1 MGLGGEKCKGRGI
14 GSGDDDGGGY
24 WEQNGCW
31 AKGGG
36 GGDDGA
42 MKKFSPIG
50 VDSGRVTETST
61 AQQRGHVPEVG
72 GVGLGLGSRV
82 TTPTSD
88 VGSGGA
94 SGEGVYC
101 EEVTIRQW
109 LSRPNRKV
117 DRVESL
123 HIFKQVLDFVDLA
136 HGQGVMLR
144 NIRPSCFLLSTTNK
158 VAFID
163 SASARGGN
171 SSDESLENSP
181 GKASTSLEIL
191 RRSDGDG
198 ARRTHVAECRESP
211 AAMATL
217 PLPLPLSSRPT
228 SSRQEG
234 EYWIQEGG
242 AGVNSGG
249 GVREWS
255 GSTGSGDSRAE
266 SSGGVH
272 HSELDSSSGKRVRVS
287 SDMTQRIGEA
297 YFPQRQLLQLEQAWY
312 TSPEELTTGSSSF
325 ASDVYSLGVLSF
337 EVLLPQ
343 FPPSRH
349 HLIIHTPSFVT
360 RTSLKRPISILMA
373 IFLDCDDVMC
383 GGLALAVIFF
393 VWIEDGTSKS
403 HGRSSE
409 PDSTTTSVVRT
420 C

>member
-1 MGLGGEKCKGRGI
+1 MI
-14 GSGDDDGGGY
+14 GSGEDGGGY
-24 WEQNGCW
+24 WEQNGCC

-36 GGDDGA
+36 GGDDEGA

-181 GKASTSLEIL
+181 GKASTSLEML

-198 ARRTHVAECRESP
+198 ARRTHVAEVCRESP

-217 PLPLPLSSRPT
+217 PLPLSLPLSSRPT

-234 EYWIQEGG
+234 EYWMQEGG

-343 FPPSRH
+343 FCTISPASD
-349 HLIIHTPSFVT
+349 HTYTSFVT
-360 RTSLKRPISILMA
+360 RTPLRDP
-373 IFLDCDDVMC
+373 
-383 GGLALAVIFF
+383 
-393 VWIEDGTSKS
+393 
-403 HGRSSE
+403 
-409 PDSTTTSVVRT
+409 
-420 C
+420 